1 MRCNMARSK
10 EGNASKLPTTM
21 RNPASPPDGGTTTT
35 TARAIALCK
44 SLLLLLA
51 VSPSLVRAQVL
62 VTTFPLRINSGAAA
76 AIGPVVDRNGDTW
89 ATDAYFTTGY
99 FDSTNRCT
107 AAGTGPGP
115 QCRIRSYNTA
125 KNPAP
130 YGYSIPVPNGQY
142 RVDLHFVETFYAL
155 AGPFF
160 VSSSFSSL

>member
-1 MRCNMARSK
+1 
-10 EGNASKLPTTM
+10 M
-21 RNPASPPDGGTTTT
+21 RNPAAASPDGGTTTTTT

-51 VSPSLVRAQVL
+51 ISPSPVRAQTL

-76 AIGPVVDRNGDTW
+76 AIGPVLDRNGDTW

-107 AAGTGPGP
+107 TAGTGPGP
-115 QCRIRSYNTA
+115 QCRIRSFNTA

-160 VSSSFSSL
+160 VASSSSLFNSPFLLQVNVSWTS